1 VFGIWGLA
9 LALPLMAIAKVMID
23 HFKAEDAPA
32 VTTA

>member
-23 HFKAEDAPA
+23 HFKAEPASEA
-32 VTTA
+32 VTA